1 MMGALWLW
9 LIVSIVAFVV
19 GAVLTVVSGML
30 AVLRDGLDARPD
42 DRKVLAAMV
51 GFLLAILAAL
61 SAVLAI
67 VFLII
72 AGIREATG
80 T

>member
-9 LIVSIVAFVV
+9 LIVSIVALVV
-19 GAVLTVVSGML
+19 GIILAFVSGAL
-30 AVLRDGLDARPD
+30 AVLHDGLDARPD
-42 DRKVLAAMV
+42 DRKVLAAML

-61 SAVLAI
+61 STVLAI